1 MNFIKGIFSFLIL
14 LVLTIIGIVFII
26 AGLGESNYVLMGVGV
41 LFLFPFLRKVYR
53 RKFSTT
59 NKKTTGGTMG
69 FKSIFTKGVALAAS
83 GKCRRHSQ
91 KASSYARQAMSN
103 FRSAKSKKGDQK
115 IDAMLDGM
123 SQLANSVLE
132 VSDSV
137 TPVAAMNA
145 VSALLAENIEKIINE
160 GNDKVITSLK

>member
-59 NKKTTGGTMG
+59 NKKT
-69 FKSIFTKGVALAAS
+69 
-83 GKCRRHSQ
+83 
-91 KASSYARQAMSN
+91 
-103 FRSAKSKKGDQK
+103 
-115 IDAMLDGM
+115 
-123 SQLANSVLE
+123 
-132 VSDSV
+132 
-137 TPVAAMNA
+137 
-145 VSALLAENIEKIINE
+145 
-160 GNDKVITSLK
+160 